1 MGLLECCEGLFG
13 TSNLYQVLGVEK
25 EASEAEIR
33 RGYYK
38 VSLQVH
44 PDRVPDNEQATEKF
58 QVLGKVYAV
67 LSDKEQRAVYDEQ
80 GIVDEESDTLR
91 QDRSWDEYWRLLFP
105 KITVDDIKAFEAKY
119 KGSEEEASDVR
130 KSYMDHKGNMDRI
143 MVSVLCCTYEE
154 EPRIREIIEK
164 AITAGELPAFD
175 AFTNEPEKKK
185 AARKRQANREKR
197 EAEKM
202 TKDMGLADD
211 EDSLK
216 ALIQKRQKSR
226 EQETDSFLA
235 DLEAKYCKKGGKGR
249 AGKKGKK

>member
-1 MGLLECCEGLFG
+1 MGLLDCCEVLFG

-25 EASEAEIR
+25 EASEAGIR

-105 KITVDDIKAFEAKY
+105 KAD
-119 KGSEEEASDVR
+119 
-130 KSYMDHKGNMDRI
+130 
-143 MVSVLCCTYEE
+143 
-154 EPRIREIIEK
+154 
-164 AITAGELPAFD
+164 
-175 AFTNEPEKKK
+175 
-185 AARKRQANREKR
+185 ANREKR

-202 TKDMGLADD
+202 TKDMGLVDG

-226 EQETDSFLA
+226 EQETNSFLT
-235 DLEAKYCKKGGKGR
+235 DLEAKYCKKGGKGS